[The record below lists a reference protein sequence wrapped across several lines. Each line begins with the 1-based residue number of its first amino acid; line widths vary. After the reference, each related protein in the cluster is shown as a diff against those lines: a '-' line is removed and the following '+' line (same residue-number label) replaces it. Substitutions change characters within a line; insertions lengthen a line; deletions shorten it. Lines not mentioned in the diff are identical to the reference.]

1 MAPFARRDPE
11 GSKHRGRWLALGSV
25 LAFWLPSALAIA
37 ADAPVDVGAALTH
50 YRCYICH
57 SDREPLA
64 GPAFA
69 DIAARYRDRQDAVSY
84 IAQNIMTGR
93 SGSTWHMPPHPEL
106 SPAEARA
113 MAQYIMSLGDAGVRL
128 KVIDR
133 KWRTWPATS

>member
-11 GSKHRGRWLALGSV
+11 GSERHSRWIGLASV
-25 LAFWLPSALAIA
+25 LALWLPSAVAIA
-37 ADAPVDVGAALTH
+37 ADAPIDVGAAMTH

-64 GPAFA
+64 GPSFA
-69 DIAARYRDRQDAVSY
+69 DIAARYRGRQDAVSY

-106 SPAEARA
+106 SPPEARA
-113 MAQYIMSLGDAGVRL
+113 IAQYIMSLGDAGVQL

-133 KWRTWPATS
+133 K